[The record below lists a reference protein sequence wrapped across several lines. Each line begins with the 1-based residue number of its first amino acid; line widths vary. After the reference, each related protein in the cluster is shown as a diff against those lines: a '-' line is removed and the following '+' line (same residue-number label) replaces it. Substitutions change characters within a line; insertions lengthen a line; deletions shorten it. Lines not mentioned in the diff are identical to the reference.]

1 MRGCKPRYLGSI
13 PNLGLHSYLYLIRTN
28 NLNFKN
34 YNHNPKILMLIFT
47 IGKNIINHTEKLIF
61 FLNDYLRPN
70 ILDSEINDKIVQ
82 HLDSQEGNIQIPTGK

>member
-1 MRGCKPRYLGSI
+1 
-13 PNLGLHSYLYLIRTN
+13 
-28 NLNFKN
+28 
-34 YNHNPKILMLIFT
+34 MLIFT